1 MNASM
6 YAVTGYCRYISRMV
20 RLVINAYVMVVYI
33 LDGSAGCLK
42 KRQSVKA
49 LILLSVIRKV
59 KDGRLENV
67 TEFESARKRC
77 S

>member
-1 MNASM
+1 
-6 YAVTGYCRYISRMV
+6 MV

-67 TEFESARKRC
+67 TELESARKRC